1 MGFLGDAWD
10 VAKVGLAPVTGGAS
24 LLLPGAGGDKKK
36 PPTGGSTNPA
46 DAQNAASRA
55 AGFFS
60 APQKP
65 QNQGQQ
71 NWWQQPQ
78 QPPPKPGKNGH
89 TATTAPYGMD
99 QSAPGAAEQNW
110 QNNQDMWYDSPQ
122 LDWANEQLGKTEDPM
137 FGEAFNKDNI
147 SSFGAPGQGQQYWDA
162 VSGKFNEIGQYNQPN
177 LAAES
182 YQRTVDNL
190 PGSIQPTFDAAFDRA
205 RDKSVGAANSQA
217 SARGAYGSSAA
228 LNGVNSVISD
238 IEAARANRA
247 GDFALQDSANQRNW
261 LDSAAN
267 QGRSADLTGL
277 GIAGHNLKGV
287 KDFSDM
293 AFNAEDADLAR
304 DKFTSDAAFKTQD
317 SELARIGMGVEGALG
332 IDSNWLSRVN
342 SGQNAA
348 TAAQGARETR
358 INNLADNNRNLQND
372 MINFLRQQYGDI
384 FAGDDAAFQ
393 EWANGVLGVTN
404 NAKNDD
410 QRTEKQLSDNA
421 QQWLDLYGGAQMM

>member
-1 MGFLGDAWD
+1 
-10 VAKVGLAPVTGGAS
+10 
-24 LLLPGAGGDKKK
+24 
-36 PPTGGSTNPA
+36 
-46 DAQNAASRA
+46 
-55 AGFFS
+55 
-60 APQKP
+60 
-65 QNQGQQ
+65 
-71 NWWQQPQ
+71 
-78 QPPPKPGKNGH
+78 
-89 TATTAPYGMD
+89 
-99 QSAPGAAEQNW
+99 
-110 QNNQDMWYDSPQ
+110 
-122 LDWANEQLGKTEDPM
+122 
-137 FGEAFNKDNI
+137 
-147 SSFGAPGQGQQYWDA
+147 
-162 VSGKFNEIGQYNQPN
+162 
-177 LAAES
+177 
-182 YQRTVDNL
+182 
-190 PGSIQPTFDAAFDRA
+190 
-205 RDKSVGAANSQA
+205 
-217 SARGAYGSSAA
+217 
-228 LNGVNSVISD
+228 
-238 IEAARANRA
+238 
-247 GDFALQDSANQRNW
+247 
-261 LDSAAN
+261 
-267 QGRSADLTGL
+267 
-277 GIAGHNLKGV
+277 
-287 KDFSDM
+287 M